1 MKKLLLAYLILVAG
15 VVYAA
20 GPYTDGSGKVVTAS
34 TTSQIVALA
43 SSAGVVSVYNAS
55 TTTVFALANV
65 STNTFDARVTAGTAI
80 PIPTL
85 MTYTFDTKNQGS
97 ISRVAVKTV
106 TGSGSVFIGGF

>member
-43 SSAGVVSVYNAS
+43 SSAGVVSV
-55 TTTVFALANV
+55 
-65 STNTFDARVTAGTAI
+65 DARVTAGTAI

-97 ISRVAVKTV
+97 ISRVAIKTV
-106 TGSGSVFIGGF
+106 TGAGSVYLGGF